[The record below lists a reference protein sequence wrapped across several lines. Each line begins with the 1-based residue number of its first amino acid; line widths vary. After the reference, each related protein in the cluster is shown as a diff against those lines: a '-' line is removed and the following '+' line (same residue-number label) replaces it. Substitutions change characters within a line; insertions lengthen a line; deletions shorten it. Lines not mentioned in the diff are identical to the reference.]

1 VKLFL
6 LLLIPFV
13 LFSLSGCTPKYDYTI
28 HKPKVKYKKPSKDAL
43 ARTLKEKLGTEY
55 VWAEEGPKAFDCSG
69 LTYYSYGRMNMT
81 IPRVAREQAK
91 VGQTV
96 TKDALV
102 YGDLIFFNT
111 SKHRS
116 QKITHVGIYVGNGK
130 FQHASSSKEG
140 VIISDL
146 NSSYYRPRV
155 IVCKRYLP
163 EDPHATPAPLKPFP
177 STTLPE
183 PYQLAKADPDSTIVT
198 PLAIEEQTI
207 QSSSPPQHTVSSQG
221 KHYIQVGSFSQ
232 TPNQGLLQQIQSSG
246 YQYRIIQTASLK
258 KVLIGP
264 YATQAKALRNLDDIR
279 ATILPDAFLISI

>member
-1 VKLFL
+1 MKSFF
-6 LLLIPFV
+6 LLLIPFI
-13 LFSLSGCTPKYDYTI
+13 LFSLSGCAPKYDYTI

-91 VGQTV
+91 VGTKV
-96 TKDALV
+96 TKDALA

-111 SKHRS
+111 SKYRS
-116 QKITHVGIYVGNGK
+116 DKITHVGIYVGDGK

-146 NSSYYRPRV
+146 NSSYYRSR
-155 IVCKRYLP
+155 IITCRRYLP
-163 EDPHATPAPLKPFP
+163 SDPGAMPASPMPFP
-177 STTLPE
+177 SATLSP
-183 PYQLAKADPDSTIVT
+183 PYRLAKTTSDTVVA
-198 PLAIEEQTI
+198 PLAIEEQII
-207 QSSSPPQHTVSSQG
+207 QTSPPPHPPSVQS
-221 KHYIQVGSFSQ
+221 KHYIQVGSFAQ
-232 TPNQGLLQQIQSSG
+232 TPNRGLLQQIQSNG
-246 YQYRIIQTASLK
+246 YQYKIIQVARLK

-264 YATQAKALRNLDDIR
+264 YLNRSKALRNLDDIR
-279 ATILPDAFLISI
+279 ATILPDAFLLTI

>member
-1 VKLFL
+1 MKSFF
-6 LLLIPFV
+6 LLLIPF
-13 LFSLSGCTPKYDYTI
+13 LLLSLSGCAPKYDYTV

-91 VGQTV
+91 VGKKV
-96 TKDALV
+96 TKDTLV
-102 YGDLIFFNT
+102 YGDLIFFDT
-111 SKHRS
+111 TKHRS
-116 QKITHVGIYVGNGK
+116 GKITHVGIYVGDGK

-146 NSSYYRPRV
+146 NSSYYSRRAV
-155 IVCKRYLP
+155 VYRRYLP
-163 EDPHATPAPLKPFP
+163 SDPHAVPAPLKPFP
-177 STTLPE
+177 STTLSQ
-183 PYQLAKADPDSTIVT
+183 PYQLAKADPGGIVT

-207 QSSSPPQHTVSSQG
+207 QTSSSQHTVSSRG
-221 KHYIQVGSFSQ
+221 KHYIQVGSFSNI
-232 TPNQGLLQQIQSSG
+232 PNQGLFQQIQSNG
-246 YQYRIIQTASLK
+246 YQYKIIQVSSLK

-264 YATQAKALRNLDDIR
+264 YLSKSKALRNLDDIR
-279 ATILPDAFLISI
+279 ATILPDAFVLSI

>member
-1 VKLFL
+1 MKSFFL
-6 LLLIPFV
+6 LLLSFI
-13 LFSLSGCTPKYDYTI
+13 LLSLSGCAPKYDYTV

-43 ARTLKEKLGTEY
+43 SRTLKEKLGTEY

-91 VGQTV
+91 VGTKV

-116 QKITHVGIYVGNGK
+116 DKITHVGIYVGDGK

-146 NSSYYRPRV
+146 NSSYYRSR
-155 IVCKRYLP
+155 IVTCRRYLP
-163 EDPHATPAPLKPFP
+163 SDPQAIPVSPTPFP
-177 STTLPE
+177 STALSR
-183 PYQLAKADPDSTIVT
+183 PYKLAKSTSDTVVT
-198 PLAIEEQTI
+198 PLAMEEQTI
-207 QSSSPPQHTVSSQG
+207 QTSPAHSLSSQG
-221 KHYIQVGSFSQ
+221 KHYIQVGSFTQ
-232 TPNQGLLQQIQSSG
+232 TPNQGLLQQIQSNG
-246 YQYRIIQTASLK
+246 YQYKIIQIARLK

-264 YATQAKALRNLDDIR
+264 YFSKSKALRNLDDIR
-279 ATILPDAFLISI
+279 EMILPDAFLLTI